1 MIFRFICL
9 VASVCA
15 LVSNAKGQAIDG
27 LVMPD
32 QFPNLGGKP
41 IEIQIVGQKGPMF
54 GEFVKVVTQK
64 KTGQLIQIEFKSER
78 QQRIVKPTQ
87 VISLKVD
94 KRPHSLRLHVPTGQY
109 LLIDEMEARIKADAR
124 LKEKDAKWTEL
135 QDEIAF
141 DAASAKALV
150 VAEQIKDSISDASVQ
165 LLVGE
170 TAILLTD
177 FDKKSCQA
185 LLKTADQV
193 IPNLNKMFGVNAN
206 DGSLMNG
213 KVVLGAFRARE
224 LFGKLETS
232 TFKNPNYGTYPVI
245 YHEQDGILVVNTN
258 DARSVDHLIWQMCW
272 GFSGGYANRART
284 SLDFPVWLRVAIQQS
299 ISDALVPS
307 VTELPVDR
315 RRVADFLKKSGSL
328 NGLLIA
334 DRIEGDSH
342 VVAKLLA
349 NYMMKKS
356 SIAFQQFI
364 TDVKLGVA
372 MENAIKNAFGLE
384 LPILIAGFGN
394 EFGVPNLTP

>member
-177 FDKKSCQA
+177 FDQK
-185 LLKTADQV
+185 
-193 IPNLNKMFGVNAN
+193 
-206 DGSLMNG
+206 
-213 KVVLGAFRARE
+213 
-224 LFGKLETS
+224 
-232 TFKNPNYGTYPVI
+232 
-245 YHEQDGILVVNTN
+245 
-258 DARSVDHLIWQMCW
+258 
-272 GFSGGYANRART
+272 
-284 SLDFPVWLRVAIQQS
+284 
-299 ISDALVPS
+299 
-307 VTELPVDR
+307 
-315 RRVADFLKKSGSL
+315 
-328 NGLLIA
+328 
-334 DRIEGDSH
+334 
-342 VVAKLLA
+342 VAKH
-349 NYMMKKS
+349 
-356 SIAFQQFI
+356 F
-364 TDVKLGVA
+364 
-372 MENAIKNAFGLE
+372 
-384 LPILIAGFGN
+384 
-394 EFGVPNLTP
+394 